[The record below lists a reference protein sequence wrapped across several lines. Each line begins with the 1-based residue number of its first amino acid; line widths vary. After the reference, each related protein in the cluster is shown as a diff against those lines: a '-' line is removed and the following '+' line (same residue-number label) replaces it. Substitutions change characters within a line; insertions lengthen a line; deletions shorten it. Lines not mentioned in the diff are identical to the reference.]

1 MRVSHSFLLL
11 AAIVLTPLAITPL
24 AHADEVAMPAAS
36 AHDGAIHTH
45 AEIDSHTATVSSVWT
60 SSELEPAVFEII
72 VNGRPAGDSV
82 VLLRAEDVLMPLADL
97 RKAGLLS
104 IEAQTE
110 SHDGV
115 DYVSLHS
122 VAPYTVDAGML
133 QIIIDAPASV
143 LGASTIDLSP
153 KAPKEMQYVSAPGVF
168 LNYAPR
174 LIDGARLE
182 GFGELG
188 LTVGGAL
195 AITSLSHD
203 PDYGGVR
210 LMSQLVLDD
219 RTKLQRKT
227 LGDNYTRSGPLGG
240 VALLGGMSFA
250 SSFELDPYTVKIP
263 SVGFTG
269 SLTTPGTL
277 DVYVNDVF
285 VRRVPVSP
293 GEFEV
298 KNLTPVT
305 GQGSVR
311 YVLRDAY
318 GHEQNVT
325 TQHYVPSGVLAEG
338 LTEYAYNLGL
348 VRQDFGTHSF
358 SYGAPAFVAMHRHG
372 FTNALTGGGRVE
384 LSEHLA
390 SAGVDVAVAPGFGEI
405 DLAVGGSIDHRHT
418 NRKGVAALA
427 SYGYSNGTVSTN
439 TALTAVSSHYA
450 TLSLMSADDRDLV
463 EWSSGSSFAFSS
475 AFSLATRLAYALR
488 RDSEPLARA
497 QTALQSR
504 VLPGLSLRLVHTASY
519 SSIRLWEQSATVMLS
534 LLLPEHH
541 SVSASHSQSAQGP
554 NSTLRLTRSV
564 PGRTGVGYDVS
575 GTGSPDQVLLH
586 GSAQARSNH
595 GRLSASA
602 THSQGRPHTL
612 LEGAVGVALVPG
624 TGLFVSQ
631 PIEQSFGVIQVPG
644 VKGVRGYLN
653 NQEVGH
659 TNSEGDLF
667 VPGLLPYYANRLRI
681 ENSDLPVD
689 VQATDDELMIAPSYR
704 GAAVV
709 RFEAHRVSLLRGNIQ
724 LRLEDG
730 SLVPARY
737 GDVVVLA
744 RDQTFSSPLG
754 EAGEFEFDGVS
765 PGVWQAEVVSQ
776 TGRCTATLRVPD
788 ESTFVHDLGVLLC
801 TAESPER
808 AQ

>member
-1 MRVSHSFLLL
+1 MRVPHSFLLL
-11 AAIVLTPLAITPL
+11 GAITLTPVAVARIAGAEQLVASEVSASHSGASIETQFDTHTPT
-24 AHADEVAMPAAS
+24 APA
-36 AHDGAIHTH
+36 
-45 AEIDSHTATVSSVWT
+45 VWT
-60 SSELEPAVFEII
+60 SSELEPGVFDVI

-82 VLLRAEDVLMPLADL
+82 VLLRGQEVLMTLTDL

-104 IEAQTE
+104 LDAQPE
-110 SHDGV
+110 SYDGV
-115 DYVSLHS
+115 DYVSLDL
-122 VAPYTVDAGML
+122 VAPYTVDTRML
-133 QIIIDAPASV
+133 RIVIDAPASL
-143 LGASTIDLSP
+143 LGSSTLDLSP
-153 KAPKEMQYVSAPGVF
+153 RAPEEMQYVSDAGAF

-174 LIDGARLE
+174 LIDGTRFE

-188 LTVGGAL
+188 INLDGVL
-195 AITSLSHD
+195 ATTGISHD
-203 PDYGGVR
+203 PTYGGVR
-210 LMSQLVLDD
+210 LMSQLVVDD
-219 RTKLQRKT
+219 REKLQRKT
-227 LGDNYTRSGPLGG
+227 LGDTYTHAGPLGS
-240 VALLGGMSFA
+240 VALLGGISIA

-285 VRRVPVSP
+285 VRRVPVTP

-325 TQHYVPSGVLAEG
+325 TQHYVPSGVLAAG

-348 VRQDFGTHSF
+348 VRENFGTHSF
-358 SYGAPAFVAMHRHG
+358 SYGAPAFIARQRHG

-390 SAGVDVAVAPGFGEI
+390 SAGVDVAVAPGFGEV
-405 DLAVGGSIDHRHT
+405 DLAIGGSLDHRQN
-418 NRKGVAALA
+418 NRRGLAASA
-427 SYGYSNGTVSTN
+427 SYGHSNGTVSTS
-439 TALTAVSSHYA
+439 TALKAVSPHYA
-450 TLSLMSADDRDLV
+450 TLNLLATDDRDLV
-463 EWSSGSSFAFSS
+463 EWSSSSSIAVSS
-475 AFSLATRLAYALR
+475 AFSLATRIAYALR

-504 VLPGLSLRLVHTASY
+504 IAAALSLRLVHTASY
-519 SSIRLWEQSATVMLS
+519 SSVRAWEQSATLMLS

-541 SVSASHSQSAQGP
+541 SVSASHSQSARGP
-554 NSTLRLTRSV
+554 NTNLRIARSV
-564 PGRTGVGYDVS
+564 PGRTGVGYNAS
-575 GTGSPDQVLLH
+575 ATRASDQVLLH
-586 GSAQARSNH
+586 GSAQARSNY

-612 LEGAVGVALVPG
+612 IDGAVGIALVPG
-624 TGLFVSQ
+624 AGLFVSQ
-631 PIEQSFGVIQVPG
+631 PIEQSFGVIQIPG

-653 NQEVGH
+653 NQEVGR
-659 TNSEGDLF
+659 TNSDGDLF

-689 VQATDDELMIAPSYR
+689 VQADDDEVMIAPSYR

-709 RFEAHRVSLLRGNIQ
+709 TFEARRVSLSRGEIELLRK
-724 LRLEDG
+724 DG
-730 SLVPARY
+730 SSSPARY
-737 GDVVVLA
+737 GDIKVLTQDRA
-744 RDQTFSSPLG
+744 FTSPLG
-754 EAGEFEFDGVS
+754 EHGEFEFDGLG
-765 PGVWQAEVVSQ
+765 PGAWQAEVVSQ
-776 TGRCTATLRVPD
+776 TGHCTITLHVPHEPAFIHNLGLISCVGAT
-788 ESTFVHDLGVLLC
+788 
-801 TAESPER
+801 PER